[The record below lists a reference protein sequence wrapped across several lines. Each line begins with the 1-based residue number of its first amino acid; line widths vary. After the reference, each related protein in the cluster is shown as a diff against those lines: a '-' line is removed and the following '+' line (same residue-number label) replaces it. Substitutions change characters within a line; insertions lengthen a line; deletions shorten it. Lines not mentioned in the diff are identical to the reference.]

1 MPKKAKRKS
10 WSEMIKL
17 NCRAFQIFCK
27 RYPQMVLSRLL
38 CVIWTSLTPYVGI
51 YLSALVID
59 ELAGSRNAARL
70 RFLVLL
76 TLGSAALIAL
86 ISALLNKWKETRGAG
101 LWFKVEHIFS
111 EKLLDMDYVNLDET
125 ETAELLSHWE
135 ENTETA
141 SSRSETG
148 AEKLTPWPCTG

>member
-1 MPKKAKRKS
+1 
-10 WSEMIKL
+10 
-17 NCRAFQIFCK
+17 
-27 RYPQMVLSRLL
+27 MVLSRLL

-111 EKLLDMDYVNLDET
+111 EKLLDFISLV
-125 ETAELLSHWE
+125 LLPNFH
-135 ENTETA
+135 
-141 SSRSETG
+141 
-148 AEKLTPWPCTG
+148 